1 MLCSAKH
8 GRSFCR
14 SALARSIAVRRDD
27 LMGYGKHAFSK
38 KWWFDLVDIK
48 GDGLLQIPG
57 KTD

>member
-1 MLCSAKH
+1 
-8 GRSFCR
+8 
-14 SALARSIAVRRDD
+14 
-27 LMGYGKHAFSK
+27 MGYGKHAFSK